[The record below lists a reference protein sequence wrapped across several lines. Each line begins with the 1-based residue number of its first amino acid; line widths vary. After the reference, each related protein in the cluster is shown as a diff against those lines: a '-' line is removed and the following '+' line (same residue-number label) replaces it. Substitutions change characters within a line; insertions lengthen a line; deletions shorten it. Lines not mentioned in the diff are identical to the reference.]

1 MAVKDVIKLAY
12 RRGHRYANMH
22 DLDGPQDHLSLL
34 FALRYPHQDC
44 LQCLGIKSSMRECLK
59 SEYKNRKFP
68 TAVPLNRRQ
77 SGYAVAVVTRV
88 GIR

>member
-1 MAVKDVIKLAY
+1 
-12 RRGHRYANMH
+12 
-22 DLDGPQDHLSLL
+22 
-34 FALRYPHQDC
+34 
-44 LQCLGIKSSMRECLK
+44 MRECLK

-68 TAVPLNRRQ
+68 TAAPLNRGQ

>member
-1 MAVKDVIKLAY
+1 
-12 RRGHRYANMH
+12 
-22 DLDGPQDHLSLL
+22 
-34 FALRYPHQDC
+34 
-44 LQCLGIKSSMRECLK
+44 MRECLK